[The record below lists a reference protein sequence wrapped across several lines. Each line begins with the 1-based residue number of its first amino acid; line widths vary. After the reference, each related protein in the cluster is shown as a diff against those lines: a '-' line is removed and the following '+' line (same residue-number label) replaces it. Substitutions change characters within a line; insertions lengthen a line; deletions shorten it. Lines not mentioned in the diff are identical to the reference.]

1 MSGPAKDFSFNAVD
15 HCVCRVTY
23 TSSILCYHVQH
34 WLNGE
39 LLVEYDL
46 GSPDWES
53 RVAASKFA
61 RWPRYGRVPEGR
73 IALQDHGDPV
83 WFRNLRIRRL

>member
-1 MSGPAKDFSFNAVD
+1 MLVPRPAGAWNSSRLVVD
-15 HCVCRVTY
+15 GA
-23 TSSILCYHVQH
+23 HVQH